1 MSVNSERGRWIWI
14 FQFGCQ
20 IQNQGKSVKPRI
32 FLNRKKKMF
41 FFFLLHNS
49 GLKNPFLKFRSV
61 SKQQNLFQNRK
72 SKYFV
77 LTTLKRLPISKP
89 LLLTCQN
96 ETFVHFL
103 IFFTNTVGSCVF
115 QWTYPF
121 EKCHSALKIT
131 IDIELPL
138 LPRYVACNRAKY
150 EFHIRELV
158 RLQSW
163 PIKPEKA

>member
-1 MSVNSERGRWIWI
+1 MNMDFSVWLSNP
-14 FQFGCQ
+14 
-20 IQNQGKSVKPRI
+20 KPGEI
-32 FLNRKKKMF
+32 SKTKNFPQQEKKNVL
-41 FFFLLHNS
+41 FFLLHNS

-103 IFFTNTVGSCVF
+103 IFFTNTVGSCIF

-121 EKCHSALKIT
+121 EKCHSAQKIT

-138 LPRYVACNRAKY
+138 LPHYVACNRAKY